1 MNDLEQP
8 HKKNLISSSR
18 WRIRPGE
25 QRTILII
32 GDLLIS
38 LLAIYFALYIWGTQ
52 PNEWLNFSL
61 DFLKQRVQF
70 WFFFLPIVWLLLLID
85 LYDVR
90 IANNWRTT
98 QRGIFISS
106 LASLLLYALV
116 YLLSPKGSLP
126 RIGVGI
132 FLINASILTLVWR
145 RIYIKIFTAPS
156 VIRRVAIM
164 GAGVIGRTL
173 ASAYNEMSVKPF
185 LLVGFIDDDPTKAD
199 LIIEEFPVLSGSNK
213 LEEVIHQY
221 EISELVI
228 AISGQM
234 SGETFQA
241 ILDCQERGL
250 EIAQMHSTY
259 EELLGRVPIHHL
271 EADWIIRSFVEEA
284 RVSKFYELGK
294 RILDV
299 IGGVVGTLI
308 FLLAYPIVALAI
320 LIDSGF
326 PITYLQIRSGKGGK
340 PYRMMKFRTMCQDAE
355 KDGKVQ
361 LTQENDI
368 RITRVGNILRK
379 THIDEL
385 PQFLNVLEG
394 VMSLVG
400 PRSERPE
407 WIAEFQKQIPFY
419 RARLQVKPGITG
431 WAQVNYSY
439 FATVEEMAI
448 KLEFDL
454 YYIKHRNLFMDVII
468 LIRTVGQ
475 VLHFR
480 GR

>member
-1 MNDLEQP
+1 MTDLK
-8 HKKNLISSSR
+8 HSDMGSLIKSTR
-18 WRIRPGE
+18 WRFQPSE
-25 QRTILII
+25 QRTILIL

-38 LLAIYFALYIWGTQ
+38 ILAIFLALYIWGTQ
-52 PNEWLNFSL
+52 PNEWLNFST
-61 DFLKQRVQF
+61 DFLKQRVQI
-70 WFFFLPIVWLLLLID
+70 WFFFLPLVWLILLID

-90 IANNWRTT
+90 VANNWHTT
-98 QRGIFISS
+98 QRGIFNSS
-106 LASLLLYALV
+106 LASLILYALI

-132 FLINASILTLVWR
+132 FLLNSALLTLIWR

-164 GAGVIGRTL
+164 GAGVIGKTL
-173 ASAYNEMSVKPF
+173 AQAYNEMPVKPF
-185 LLVGFIDDDPTKAD
+185 YLVGFIDDDPTKED
-199 LIIEEFPVLSGSNK
+199 LKIEGFPVLSAS
-213 LEEVIHQY
+213 EVLQETIFKN

-241 ILDCQERGL
+241 ILDAQERGL
-250 EIAQMHSTY
+250 EIAQMHSIY

-294 RILDV
+294 RILDL
-299 IGGVVGTLI
+299 IGGIVGTLI
-308 FLLAYPIVALAI
+308 FIMFFPIVSLVI

-326 PITYLQIRSGKGGK
+326 PITYIQIRSGKGGK
-340 PYRMMKFRTMCQDAE
+340 PYRMLKFRTMVQDAE

-361 LTQENDI
+361 LTQENDT
-368 RITRVGNILRK
+368 RITRVGNFLRK

-385 PQFLNVLEG
+385 PQFINVLEG

-407 WIAEFQKQIPFY
+407 WILEFQKQIPFY

-439 FATVEEMAI
+439 YATVEEMAI
-448 KLEFDL
+448 KLEYDL
-454 YYIKHRNLFMDVII
+454 YYIKHRNLLMDMIII
-468 LIRTVGQ
+468 LRTVGQ

>member
-1 MNDLEQP
+1 
-8 HKKNLISSSR
+8 LIDPIQINEKSR
-18 WRIRPGE
+18 IKTSRLRFRPGE
-25 QRTILII
+25 QRTILIF

-38 LLAIYFALYIWGTQ
+38 LLAIYLALYIWGTQ
-52 PNEWLNFSL
+52 PAEWLNFSL
-61 DFLKQRVQF
+61 DFLKQRVQL
-70 WFFFLPIVWLLLLID
+70 WFFFLPVIWLLLLID

-106 LASLLLYALV
+106 FASLLLYALI

-132 FLINASILTLVWR
+132 FLINASIFTLIWR
-145 RIYIKIFTAPS
+145 RIYIRIFTAPS
-156 VIRRVAIM
+156 VIRRVAII
-164 GAGVIGRTL
+164 GAGVVGRTL
-173 ASAYNEMSVKPF
+173 AQAYNEMSVKPF
-185 LLVGFIDDDPTKAD
+185 FLVGFIDDDPSKVNTR
-199 LIIEEFPVLSGSNK
+199 IEEFPVLSGSEILQGTINK
-213 LEEVIHQY
+213 FD
-221 EISELVI
+221 ISELVI

-241 ILDCQERGL
+241 ILDAQESGL
-250 EIAQMHSTY
+250 EIAQMHSIY

-284 RVSKFYELGK
+284 RVSKFYDLGK
-294 RILDV
+294 RFLDLT
-299 IGGVVGTLI
+299 GGIVGTII
-308 FLLAYPIVALAI
+308 FLLFYPFISLVI

-340 PYRMMKFRTMCQDAE
+340 PYRMLKFRTMCQDAE

-361 LTQENDI
+361 LTLENDT
-368 RITRVGNILRK
+368 RITRVGNFLRK
-379 THIDEL
+379 SHIDEL
-385 PQFLNVLEG
+385 PQFINVLQG

-439 FATVEEMAI
+439 YATVEEMAI
-448 KLEFDL
+448 KLEYDL

-468 LIRTVGQ
+468 IIRTIGQ